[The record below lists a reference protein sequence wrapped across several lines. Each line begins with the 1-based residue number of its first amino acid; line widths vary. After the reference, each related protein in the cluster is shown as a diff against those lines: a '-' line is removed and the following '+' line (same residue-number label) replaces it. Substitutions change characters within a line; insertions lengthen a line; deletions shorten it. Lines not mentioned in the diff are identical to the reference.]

1 MYIKWINCNVSLHL
15 KDKFSLAQEKWIR
28 TKSAKGFVAQTGGWN
43 SKDETEACIIS
54 FWENKYAL
62 QYFMTNF
69 HDQIFIEN
77 KQDQFYS
84 SIAVDHFNS
93 NLTLEGESSTFIQ
106 AIKNAHILRIADCRV
121 KNDKVEHFEQM
132 QKEIWQPGMKNAKG
146 MLIGYCSK
154 STNDTNAY
162 LITSFWDSQENH
174 QKYVDNILHGLRE
187 KADVINDLETTAGK
201 QLFLVDSWKILKD
214 Y

>member
-15 KDKFSLAQEKWIR
+15 KDKFSLAQEKWLR

-62 QYFMTNF
+62 QNFMTNF

-77 KQDQFYS
+77 NQDQFYS

-93 NLTLEGESSTFIQ
+93 NLTLEGE
-106 AIKNAHILRIADCRV
+106 
-121 KNDKVEHFEQM
+121 VEHFEQM

-154 STNDTNAY
+154 STNNTNAY
-162 LITSFWDSQENH
+162 LITTFWDSQENH
-174 QKYVDNILHGLRE
+174 QKYVDNILHGLIE
-187 KADVINDLETTAGK
+187 KADVINDLETIAGK